1 MEKLSVTDVGRL
13 LRENCFP
20 ETVVSAFKENLI
32 NGIAVLQLPND
43 FEEFKHMLPQSG
55 LRMALK
61 SLLEKENC
69 SMSGTIRQMSASYNL
84 IEDYNMGDFED
95 EAVAN
100 HPLAMLPA
108 RSDEAAEP
116 PAKKPR
122 TEEYE
127 VLAAPTKTL
136 PTPCPL
142 VLAAP
147 TKTLPT
153 PCPLPPVFSERVNRA
168 IIAKQIYGKDKLA
181 LIREASLFYYGLCPN
196 PKGNQY
202 DEMAKVL
209 CNSFEQLRNKIVID
223 GCYWHTVKQQVTMFF
238 RNRRRRSVPSA
249 IKPLKTEKAHLV
261 QIIAAKPAEAAPGQD
276 SVISVDE
283 CAYDRNHGRLCDQF
297 TKKAPNNAAITQLIR
312 ETHQQRR
319 KRIGDSGDK
328 MSILLLT

>member
-1 MEKLSVTDVGRL
+1 
-13 LRENCFP
+13 
-20 ETVVSAFKENLI
+20 
-32 NGIAVLQLPND
+32 
-43 FEEFKHMLPQSG
+43 
-55 LRMALK
+55 
-61 SLLEKENC
+61 
-69 SMSGTIRQMSASYNL
+69 MSGTIRQMSASYNL
-84 IEDYNMGDFED
+84 IEDYNMGDFQD

-223 GCYWHTVKQQVTMFF
+223 GCYWV
-238 RNRRRRSVPSA
+238 S
-249 IKPLKTEKAHLV
+249 
-261 QIIAAKPAEAAPGQD
+261 II
-276 SVISVDE
+276 
-283 CAYDRNHGRLCDQF
+283 L
-297 TKKAPNNAAITQLIR
+297 
-312 ETHQQRR
+312 
-319 KRIGDSGDK
+319 
-328 MSILLLT
+328 